1 MEDINAGEDDMI
13 DYMLDAVEDNGRRG
27 EEPEKSEA
35 NVASPNPKLCSRR
48 SKYIFSPMLL
58 CLNLS

>member
-1 MEDINAGEDDMI
+1 VEDINAGEDDMI
-13 DYMLDAVEDNGRRG
+13 DAVEDNGRRG
-27 EEPEKSEA
+27 EEPEKSEG
-35 NVASPNPKLCSRR
+35 NVASPNPKLYSRR